1 VSVQWTLGKGELFA
15 ECYSGALGTGFVAV
29 TNRRGSDFVPDKKYS
44 TKKSLPM
51 YSSSSF
57 LCRVSIPGFAE
68 YFRHSTK
75 KRFLVVYIFN
85 SDISVEY
92 ELVKLGQVK
101 TTLGSLAKLTIA
113 Y

>member
-1 VSVQWTLGKGELFA
+1 MKPL
-15 ECYSGALGTGFVAV
+15 
-29 TNRRGSDFVPDKKYS
+29 S
-44 TKKSLPM
+44 T

-57 LCRVSIPGFAE
+57 LCQVSIPGFAE
-68 YFRHSTK
+68 CFRHSVK
-75 KRFLVVYIFN
+75 KRFPVVYIFN

-92 ELVKLGQVK
+92 KLVKLGQVK